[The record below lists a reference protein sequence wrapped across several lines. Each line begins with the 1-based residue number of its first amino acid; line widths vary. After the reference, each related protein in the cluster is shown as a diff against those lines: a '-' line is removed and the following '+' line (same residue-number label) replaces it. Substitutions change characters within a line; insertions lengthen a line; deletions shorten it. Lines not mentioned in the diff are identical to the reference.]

1 MKTKPNDDQDGSR
14 PVSCILYSAESF
26 TDAGTRE
33 SKAKKKKGRRR
44 RRRNGR
50 QRFHSYRRS
59 TNASS
64 SSSSPW
70 MIITVHSYRS
80 KDTKVDGIRVS
91 GVVSSKWN
99 MRFSDVISLP
109 SSLLSTPYFL
119 NAEAAFKTVLPIFID
134 AIYLDHA
141 SRDDRF
147 ASLLIFIF

>member
-26 TDAGTRE
+26 TDAGSGE
-33 SKAKKKKGRRR
+33 KAKLKKKKGR

-109 SSLLSTPYFL
+109 SSLLPTPYFL
-119 NAEAAFKTVLPIFID
+119 NAEAAFKTVLP
-134 AIYLDHA
+134 
-141 SRDDRF
+141 
-147 ASLLIFIF
+147 LLFLSMQFTSCFPG